1 MNAINV
7 VPKTVVVVPARTTE
21 VATVTWRTLDD
32 AFNKR
37 LRIQVNGSVAITVE
51 GADYDA
57 LGQWTDETVK
67 QIILTRLQLVEATP
81 A

>member
-32 AFNKR
+32 AFNRR
-37 LRIQVNGSVAITVE
+37 LRIQVNGSMAITVE

-67 QIILTRLQLVEATP
+67 QIILTRLQLVEAS
-81 A
+81 

>member
-37 LRIQVNGSVAITVE
+37 LRIQVNGSVSIAVE
-51 GADYDA
+51 GSDYDA
-57 LGQWTDETVK
+57 LGQWTDETIK
-67 QIILTRLQLVEATP
+67 QIILTRLQLTEAATT
-81 A
+81 

>member
-21 VATVTWRTLDD
+21 VAAVTWRTLDD

-37 LRIQVNGSVAITVE
+37 LRIQVNSSVVIMVE

-67 QIILTRLQLVEATP
+67 QIVLTRLQLVEATP

>member
-32 AFNKR
+32 AFNRR
-37 LRIQVNGSVAITVE
+37 LRIQVNGAVSITVE
-51 GADYDA
+51 GTDYDA

-67 QIILTRLQLVEATP
+67 QIIINRLQLVEATP

>member
-21 VATVTWRTLDD
+21 VAAVTWRTLDD
-32 AFNKR
+32 AFNRR
-37 LRIQVNGSVAITVE
+37 LRIQVNGSMAITVE

-67 QIILTRLQLVEATP
+67 QIILTRLQLVEAT
-81 A
+81 

>member
-37 LRIQVNGSVAITVE
+37 LRIQVNSSVVIMVE

-67 QIILTRLQLVEATP
+67 QIVLTRLQLTEA
-81 A
+81 

>member
-7 VPKTVVVVPARTTE
+7 VPKTVIVVPARTTE
-21 VATVTWRTLDD
+21 VASVTWRTLDD
-32 AFNKR
+32 AFNRR

-57 LGQWTDETVK
+57 LGQWTDDTVK
-67 QIILTRLQLVEATP
+67 QIIIERLQLVEAT
-81 A
+81 

>member
-21 VATVTWRTLDD
+21 VAAITWRTLDD
-32 AFNKR
+32 SFSRR
-37 LRIQVNGSVAITVE
+37 LRIQVNSSISITVE

-67 QIILTRLQLVEATP
+67 QIVLNRLQLVEAT
-81 A
+81 

>member
-32 AFNKR
+32 AFNRR
-37 LRIQVNGSVAITVE
+37 LRIQVNGSMAITVE
-51 GADYDA
+51 GA
-57 LGQWTDETVK
+57 E
-67 QIILTRLQLVEATP
+67 
-81 A
+81 

>member
-21 VATVTWRTLDD
+21 VAAVTWRTLDD

-37 LRIQVNGSVAITVE
+37 LRIQVNSSVVIMVE

-57 LGQWTDETVK
+57 LGQWSDETVK

>member
-21 VATVTWRTLDD
+21 IAAVTWRTLDD
-32 AFNKR
+32 AFNRR

-67 QIILTRLQLVEATP
+67 QIIINRLQLTEAT
-81 A
+81 

>member
-32 AFNKR
+32 AFNRR
-37 LRIQVNGSVAITVE
+37 LRIQVNGSMAITVE

-67 QIILTRLQLVEATP
+67 QIILTRLQLVEAV
-81 A
+81 